1 MKTTTIL
8 STAGFVFSQVASY
21 AMGFPTL
28 NPYKRSNSTFPG
40 TSGLQ
45 FTIDGT
51 AGYFAGSNAYWLG
64 FQTNNDDVDKVLAD
78 AEKSGLR
85 IMRIWG
91 FNDVNSVPTDGSV
104 YYQLLENG
112 KATINTG
119 KDGLQRLDYVVSSA
133 ERHNIKL
140 IINFVNYWSDYG
152 GMAAYVA
159 AFGGSTTSWYT
170 DDASQAAYQNYIK
183 TVVSRYIDSPAVFA
197 WELANEPRCSSCDV
211 SVIHDWVASTSAFI
225 KSIDSAHLVGI
236 GDEGFGLDI
245 NSDGSYPYGY
255 SEGSNFTLNLGV
267 DTIDFGTFHLYPSN
281 WGTSNSFGSPWVTA
295 HGAACAAAGK
305 PCLFEE
311 YGVYSDKCT
320 VEGGWQKT
328 ALNTKGIGA
337 DTFWQ
342 FGDTLSSGNS
352 PNDKY
357 TVYYGTDDYT
367 CLVDDHV
374 AAL

>member
-1 MKTTTIL
+1 MKTGTIL
-8 STAGFVFSQVASY
+8 STAGFAFSQVASY

-28 NPYKRSNSTFPG
+28 SMWHLMFLKSLHIDNIMLDPYKRSNSTFPG

-64 FQTNNDDVDKVLAD
+64 FQTDNDNVDKVLAD
-78 AEKSGLR
+78 AESSGLR

-91 FNDVNSVPTDGSV
+91 FNDVNTVPTDGSV
-104 YYQLLENG
+104 YFQVLNDG

-152 GMAAYVA
+152 GMAAYVT

-236 GDEGFGLDI
+236 GDGLAPPLAF
-245 NSDGSYPYGY
+245 NSS
-255 SEGSNFTLNLGV
+255 
-267 DTIDFGTFHLYPSN
+267 
-281 WGTSNSFGSPWVTA
+281 
-295 HGAACAAAGK
+295 
-305 PCLFEE
+305 
-311 YGVYSDKCT
+311 
-320 VEGGWQKT
+320 
-328 ALNTKGIGA
+328 
-337 DTFWQ
+337 
-342 FGDTLSSGNS
+342 
-352 PNDKY
+352 
-357 TVYYGTDDYT
+357 
-367 CLVDDHV
+367 
-374 AAL
+374 